1 MAKRALD
8 LILSAV
14 ALVAALP
21 LLALAAVGI
30 RRTSPGPVLYRA
42 TRVGLGGRP
51 FTMYKLRTM
60 HVNQHVAGGKIAKS
74 AITAKDDPRVFPVG
88 ALLRRT
94 KLDELPQLWNVLRG
108 DMSLVGP
115 RPEDPRFVEK
125 NYTAEHL
132 KTLDVR
138 PGLTSPG
145 SVWYYTSAEDGLT
158 SDDPERHYVER
169 VLPLKLALDLVY
181 VREVSWRYDL
191 VLIART
197 ILVLAGLGMGVRRFA
212 DPPEMPAAQQLLTQ
226 S

>member
-1 MAKRALD
+1 MAKRTLD
-8 LILSAV
+8 VVFASL
-14 ALVAALP
+14 ALVAAIP
-21 LLALAAVGI
+21 LLAVAAVAI
-30 RRTSPGPVLYRA
+30 RLASPGPVLYRA
-42 TRVGLGGRP
+42 TRVGRGGRA

-60 HVNQHVAGGKIAKS
+60 HVNQNVAGGKIAKS

-88 ALLRRT
+88 SLLRRT
-94 KLDELPQLWNVLRG
+94 KIDELPQLLNVLRG

-125 NYTAEHL
+125 NYTPADL
-132 KTLDVR
+132 ATLDVR

-145 SVWYYTSAEDGLT
+145 SVWYYTTAESELT

-181 VREVSWRYDL
+181 VRQVSWRYDL
-191 VLIART
+191 VLIWRT
-197 ILVLAGLGMGVRRFA
+197 IRVLTGLVVGWRRFA
-212 DPPEMPAAQQLLTQ
+212 DPPEMSAARRLLTQ

>member
-1 MAKRALD
+1 VAKRTLD
-8 LILSAV
+8 LVLSAV
-14 ALVAALP
+14 ALVAAVP
-21 LLALAAVGI
+21 LLAVAAVAI
-30 RRTSPGPVLYRA
+30 RLSSPGPVFYRA
-42 TRVGLGGRP
+42 TRVGRGGRP

-60 HVNQHVAGGKIAKS
+60 HVNQTAAGGRIATS

-88 ALLRRT
+88 SLLRQT
-94 KLDELPQLWNVLRG
+94 KIDELPQLFNVLRG

-115 RPEDPRFVEK
+115 RPEDPRFVAQ
-125 NYTAEHL
+125 NYTPADMA
-132 KTLDVR
+132 TLDVR

-191 VLIART
+191 ALIGRTLVVLTA
-197 ILVLAGLGMGVRRFA
+197 LVVGWRRFA
-212 DPPEMPAAQQLLTQ
+212 DPPEMSAARRLLTQ

>member
-1 MAKRALD
+1 VSKRTLDVVFAL
-8 LILSAV
+8 L
-14 ALVAALP
+14 ALVAAIP
-21 LLALAAVGI
+21 LLAIAALAI
-30 RRTSPGPVLYRA
+30 RLASPGPVFYRA
-42 TRVGLGGRP
+42 ARVGRGGRP

-60 HVNQHVAGGKIAKS
+60 HVNQSVAGKVAKS

-88 ALLRRT
+88 SLLRRT
-94 KLDELPQLWNVLRG
+94 KIDELPQLLNVLRG

-125 NYTAEHL
+125 NYTTADL
-132 KTLDVR
+132 ATLDVR

-145 SVWYYTSAEDGLT
+145 SVWYYTTAESELT

-191 VLIART
+191 ALIGRT
-197 ILVLAGLGMGVRRFA
+197 ILVLTALVIGWRRFA
-212 DPPEMPAAQQLLTQ
+212 DPPEMSAARQLLTQ

>member
-1 MAKRALD
+1 MVKRALD
-8 LILSAV
+8 ILFAATGLVV
-14 ALVAALP
+14 ALPV
-21 LLALAAVGI
+21 LALAAIAI
-30 RRTSPGPVLYRA
+30 RMASPGPVLYRA
-42 TRVGLGGRP
+42 TRVGRGGGL

-60 HVNQHVAGGKIAKS
+60 HVNHAVAAGKVAKS

-88 ALLRRT
+88 SLLRRA
-94 KLDELPQLWNVLRG
+94 KIDELPQLLNVLRG

-125 NYTAEHL
+125 NYSPAEMA
-132 KTLDVR
+132 TLDVR

-145 SVWYYTSAEDGLT
+145 SVWYYTTAETELT

-191 VLIART
+191 ALLGRT
-197 ILVLAGLGMGVRRFA
+197 ILVLMALGLGWRQFS
-212 DPPEMPAAQQLLTQ
+212 DPPEMSAARRLLTQ